1 VFVDEIRSRI
11 DTYFRIVVRN
21 VRDTVPKIVGYFL
34 VRAVMD
40 TLQRELYESINRSE
54 SILNCLSEPAHITTE
69 RENIKKQLA
78 TLRKAEKILK
88 HDPNLASQAEGI
100 EDEIAQQELE
110 LKRLEE
116 DNKRK
121 KALED
126 NKVDGDRE
134 SPVQKQPDRNA
145 GVFAQPKKGL
155 F

>member
-1 VFVDEIRSRI
+1 
-11 DTYFRIVVRN
+11 
-21 VRDTVPKIVGYFL
+21 
-34 VRAVMD
+34 MD

-100 EDEIAQQELE
+100 EDEIAKQEAE
-110 LKRLEE
+110 LKRLE
-116 DNKRK
+116 DDKKK
-121 KALED
+121 KAIEE
-126 NKVDGDRE
+126 NKSDSSDS
-134 SPVQKQPDRNA
+134 SP
-145 GVFAQPKKGL
+145 PKVPVPKTTNPKVL